1 MALRALALTCLVAA
15 VCAHE
20 DGSSDASAGHTCLH
34 DELNARIHELAPPE
48 ERFGATKA
56 RQLYDI
62 RYDPHG
68 RMLQTTFNNLRI
80 RLDISRLFNDTADT
94 TT

>member
-1 MALRALALTCLVAA
+1 MSWR
-15 VCAHE
+15 
-20 DGSSDASAGHTCLH
+20 
-34 DELNARIHELAPPE
+34 RRE